1 MDVKNTVVVFITDKT
16 GCEMFKEYVHKDY
29 AESSKRDLQR
39 HLDAAKINPAYYH
52 FLDVPTAEI
61 KIKKIE

>member
-1 MDVKNTVVVFITDKT
+1 MNTKNTVVVFITDKT
-16 GCEMFKEYVHKDY
+16 GCEIFKEYVHKDY
-29 AESSKRDLQR
+29 ADSSKRDLQR
-39 HLDAAKINPAYYH
+39 HLDAAKLNPAYYH

>member
-1 MDVKNTVVVFITDKT
+1 MNTKNTVVVFITDKY

-29 AESSKRDLQR
+29 TDSAKRDLQR
-39 HLDAAKINPAYYH
+39 HLDAAKLNPAYYH

>member
-1 MDVKNTVVVFITDKT
+1 MDLKNTVVVYITDKN

-29 AESSKRDLQR
+29 TDSAKRDLQR
-39 HLDAAKINPAYYH
+39 HLDAAKKNPKYYH
-52 FLDVPTAEI
+52 FLDVLTAEI